1 MVSLFIFIILFYN
14 SSIVK
19 YSRLCFIVE
28 YMRKE
33 CCNASTS
40 NVGRTEKEGKRTGK
54 IPQEIRIA
62 TRRTQQK
69 DLSGITQI
77 DENSLHIF
85 ETDMVPW
92 AEEDGTSMG
101 TSKFYVFGNS
111 DIGEFCVKFG
121 IDWNKTDTDDYGA
134 IMGSVTDGVFWKT
147 NFTDLPLPLMKLLA
161 KMQSSATRSM
171 GKYVTQCW
179 IAFGSSTEIGTFEN
193 VMLTGG
199 HPNGCPFLLYGDNEG
214 MK

>member
-1 MVSLFIFIILFYN
+1 MQVRQMLDEL
-14 SSIVK
+14 K
-19 YSRLCFIVE
+19 
-28 YMRKE
+28 KK
-33 CCNASTS
+33 
-40 NVGRTEKEGKRTGK
+40 EKELEKFRK
-54 IPQEIRIA
+54 KFESQLDELSK
-62 TRRTQQK
+62 K